1 MLVKLQTETCNFTRS
16 ITTPSVLF
24 TVFNILQTVSNLVPV
39 FSKNTGTQWIAKLIG
54 NGFA

>member
-16 ITTPSVLF
+16 ITPPSVLF

-39 FSKNTGTQWIAKLIG
+39 FSKNTGKQWIAKLIG
-54 NGFA
+54 NDFA

>member
-1 MLVKLQTETCNFTRS
+1 MLVKLQTETCSFTRS

-39 FSKNTGTQWIAKLIG
+39 FSKNTGKQWIAKLIG